1 MIQSFDSNVLGATV
15 VDQLLQKY
23 GPSEMIV
30 PRVASELK
38 RSQSR
43 EAVQR
48 AGDSDALMPFSEK

>member
-1 MIQSFDSNVLGATV
+1 
-15 VDQLLQKY
+15 
-23 GPSEMIV
+23 MIV

-48 AGDSDALMPFSEK
+48 AGDTDALMPFSEK